1 MISKQSYVNNF
12 NSKLGVKTLKLER
25 KRRVIL
31 RRSRWLLTLGV
42 KRCHCRATSIF
53 STCSSTCCWKVH
65 LAGALLYC
73 KSIIIRASIRMQFF
87 SAFLRFERWSA
98 AVFEVD
104 HFSEKKGCWLCLH
117 VWYPKDLLTGFW
129 WTKCPCHSILYIKPM
144 HMMWTILHFFK
155 ASNFNAFF
163 LPFFSFQ
170 NDWSGSSKSFGFA
183 IVWVFQGKY
192 T

>member
-1 MISKQSYVNNF
+1 MISKLPYVNNF

-129 WTKCPCHSILYIKPM
+129 WTKCPCHSTFVHKTNAYDVNY
-144 HMMWTILHFFK
+144 F
-155 ASNFNAFF
+155 AFF
-163 LPFFSFQ
+163 QSIQFQCIFSAFFQF
-170 NDWSGSSKSFGFA
+170 SKWLVGIIKIAWICHRLGFPR
-183 IVWVFQGKY
+183 
-192 T
+192 